1 MGWDFPL
8 PSRTALGP
16 NQPPT
21 PLVPG
26 LS

>member
-1 MGWDFPL
+1 MGRDFPL
-8 PSRTALGP
+8 PSRPVLRP
-16 NQPPT
+16 KQPPT